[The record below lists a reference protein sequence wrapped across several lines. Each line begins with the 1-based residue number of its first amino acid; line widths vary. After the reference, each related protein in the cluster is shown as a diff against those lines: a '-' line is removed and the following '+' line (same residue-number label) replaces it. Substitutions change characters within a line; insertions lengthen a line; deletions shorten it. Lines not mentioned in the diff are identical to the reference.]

1 MDGVFTLRTLGDAVS
16 LHAAISAAE
25 RVTVVGAGFIGLEVA
40 ASARMVGKDVTV
52 LEVAPVPL
60 AHAIGPEVGGALAE
74 VHRQQGVDLRCGV
87 GVDAIEGGDRVERV
101 RLTDGSVVEA
111 DVVVVG
117 IGVAPATGWLEGS
130 GLTIDNGV
138 VCDETCLAAPG
149 VVAAGDVCRWPN
161 PLFGETMRVEHWDNA
176 VQQGMAA
183 GKRLLAGDGPG
194 EAFAPVPYF
203 WSDQYDLKVQFVGR
217 GGERVDVVEGEV
229 GSERY
234 AVSYSRD
241 GVLVGALAVK
251 TPRTLMKLRMAIA
264 DRTPV
269 DDALAALAS

>member
-1 MDGVFTLRTLGDAVS
+1 M
-16 LHAAISAAE
+16 
-25 RVTVVGAGFIGLEVA
+25 
-40 ASARMVGKDVTV
+40 
-52 LEVAPVPL
+52 
-60 AHAIGPEVGGALAE
+60 
-74 VHRQQGVDLRCGV
+74 
-87 GVDAIEGGDRVERV
+87 
-101 RLTDGSVVEA
+101 
-111 DVVVVG
+111 
-117 IGVAPATGWLEGS
+117 APATGWLEGS